1 MLLLGIV
8 QSKLWDEGGRMGLGD
23 NNALFWGFRWEGN
36 WGGGWEQVYILHT
49 LGLKVHNFMESR
61 HG

>member
-8 QSKLWDEGGRMGLGD
+8 QSKLWDEGDCVGLGD
-23 NNALFWGFRWEGN
+23 NNALFFLGWGL
-36 WGGGWEQVYILHT
+36 GGGRGQVKILHT

>member
-1 MLLLGIV
+1 MHFFGGL
-8 QSKLWDEGGRMGLGD
+8 GGRVI
-23 NNALFWGFRWEGN
+23 
-36 WGGGWEQVYILHT
+36 GGGWEQVYILHT

>member
-1 MLLLGIV
+1 MHFFW
-8 QSKLWDEGGRMGLGD
+8 KGGEVL
-23 NNALFWGFRWEGN
+23 
-36 WGGGWEQVYILHT
+36 GGWEQANILHT

>member
-8 QSKLWDEGGRMGLGD
+8 QSKLWDEGDRVGLGD
-23 NNALFWGFRWEGN
+23 NNALFF
-36 WGGGWEQVYILHT
+36 WGGGRGQVKILHT